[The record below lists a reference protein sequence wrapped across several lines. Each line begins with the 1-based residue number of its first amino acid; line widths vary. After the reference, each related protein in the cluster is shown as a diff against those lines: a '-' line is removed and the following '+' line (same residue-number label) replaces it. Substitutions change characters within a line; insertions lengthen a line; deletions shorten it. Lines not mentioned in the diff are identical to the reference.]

1 MKNIIVLFALVLSQ
15 LFQLNAQEFNTSTVA
30 KVGNLTI
37 TGKEFLE
44 RYEMT
49 PGLNRHRKSTTESQK
64 IEFLFSLIAEK
75 LWALEAQKLNLD
87 TTEVINFSTLAFEKM
102 FVRDAFFNKEVKE
115 KIIITND
122 EIAEGLRRN
131 NSKLYVKFLFSTDQE
146 EIYNL
151 HSLLLSGIPF
161 DTILAESPEKE
172 EQLEPIE
179 VVFGQMDEAVEE
191 LIYQLNINEFTK
203 PILTPDGWYIFY
215 LINKSQEILS
225 GANAR
230 EDAEKNVRKI
240 IEARRLIEF
249 QKEFF
254 EIFFKDK
261 KVDINPELFEILAK
275 NISSLF
281 EYKKKNFF
289 IKDGDLINLEP
300 ADVIKMEE
308 VFGDNLLS
316 KSFIQFNENSISF
329 KEYLRNLIFDGYN
342 ATNYKLNFIRASLDN
357 RIRRDIEKELIY
369 REGIIRGYNNLPEV
383 KNEVQTWRLNYLF
396 NALKDKFKDSV
407 QVSNDEVY
415 NYYVDNN
422 QPESYPMLVNI
433 IEILV
438 NNLEMVES
446 VFADLKSGVEF
457 DDLAKKYNTRE
468 WTKNKNGEYGLF
480 PISQHG
486 EIGNIASTMNV
497 GEIYGPLKL
506 KEGYSIFKLID
517 KQDEK
522 TIPPKPFEK
531 FKDQYKQELTYKKL
545 YGKITEYTYKLAL
558 KYGVDIDVNTLEK
571 IGVTNLPSFGIRY
584 LGFGGK
590 ITAVPLIAPNVD
602 WAEKWIKHQQQI
614 QVNP

>member
-15 LFQLNAQEFNTSTVA
+15 LFQLNAQEFNTSNVA

-151 HSLLLSGIPF
+151 HALLSSGIPF
-161 DTILAESPEKE
+161 DTILAESPEKD

-179 VVFGQMDEAVEE
+179 IVFGQMDESVEE

-254 EIFFKDK
+254 EKFFKDK

-316 KSFIQFNENSISF
+316 KSFILFYENSISF

-415 NYYVDNN
+415 NYYVANN

-446 VFADLKSGVEF
+446 VFAELKSGVEF
-457 DDLAKKYNTRE
+457 EDLAKKYNTRE
-468 WTKNKNGEYGLF
+468 WTKNKNGEYRLF

-486 EIGNIASTMNV
+486 EIGKIASTMNV

-522 TIPPKPFEK
+522 IIPPKPFEK

-545 YGKITEYTYKLAL
+545 YSKITEYTYQLAL

-602 WAEKWIKHQQQI
+602 WAEKWIKHQKQI